1 MTFERIT
8 EANIA
13 AYLAGLPAMRERFTS
28 FDDLD
33 VREVGDGNLNFVFI
47 VTNRRN
53 ADETVV
59 VKQAVPFLRVVGES
73 WPLTRH
79 RMDFEVAALERFGAL
94 CPEHVPAVYHASSDM
109 SLVVMRNLRNH
120 RILRHELM
128 EGLVFPRMAD
138 HLSTFMARTL
148 FHTSDLFLGHDAKKQ
163 AVGRAINIELCKITE
178 DFVLTHPYEDNET
191 NAYNPALPRAAI
203 DAIQR
208 EPGLRAAVGEI
219 KYAFMT
225 RAEALI
231 HGDLH
236 TGSIMANA
244 EETFVID
251 PEFSFYGPMGFDPGA
266 LIANLLLAYLSQDYR
281 QRAAGRDPAPYR
293 DWLLAATREVWTS
306 FEAKFLGL
314 WREEDG
320 RRGTSFI
327 GRDLD
332 GHSAEAFRQAF
343 MKRLFAD
350 TLGFAGVKMMRRIV
364 GLAKVAEIATIPDL
378 EERARAEVAALRLG
392 AELARGRAGFAGIG
406 DVVDLAR
413 ELSAR

>member
-1 MTFERIT
+1 MAFERIT

-13 AYLAGLPAMRERFTS
+13 AYLAGLPAMHERFTS

-148 FHTSDLFLGHDAKKQ
+148 FHTSDLFLGHDVKKE

-208 EPGLRAAVGEI
+208 EAGLRAAVGEI

-314 WREEDG
+314 WRAEDAE
-320 RRGTSFI
+320 RGTSFI

-332 GHSAEAFRQAF
+332 GESAEAFRQAF

-350 TLGFAGVKMMRRIV
+350 TLG
-364 GLAKVAEIATIPDL
+364 
-378 EERARAEVAALRLG
+378 
-392 AELARGRAGFAGIG
+392 
-406 DVVDLAR
+406 
-413 ELSAR
+413 